1 MLRLYP
7 TEPRVPLM
15 TTLDASSRPPS
26 IAGVGASSVRLP
38 TGSWTLL
45 LDFLDQRFPDVG
57 RVVWQA
63 RLAEGKVS
71 DDEYGKLAPDT
82 AFAAG
87 RLIHYYRELPPE
99 TPIPFEALIVHQ
111 DEQLLVADKPHFL
124 ATIPSGRFVQETLLS
139 RLRRDTGIEQLV
151 PLHRLDRGT
160 AGLVLFSVNPQTRGV
175 YSALF
180 AGRQIVKTYEA
191 LAPTQPALQFPLRR
205 CSRIVAGEPF
215 FRQRE
220 VAGEPNAETLIEVVE
235 RRGDLSLY
243 RLQPVTGR
251 KHQLRV
257 QMAGLGISIVND
269 DWYPTLKVAAGAEDN
284 YALPLKLLARR
295 LAFVDPISGTPR
307 QFNSMRDL

>member
-1 MLRLYP
+1 
-7 TEPRVPLM
+7 M
-15 TTLDASSRPPS
+15 TAPDAAPRPPS

-38 TGSWTLL
+38 PGAWTLL
-45 LDFLDQRFPDVG
+45 IDFLDQRFPDVG
-57 RVVWQA
+57 RAIWQA

-71 DDEYGKLAPDT
+71 DAESGRLKQDA
-82 AFAAG
+82 AFVAG
-87 RLIHYYRELPPE
+87 RLIRYYRELPPE
-99 TPIPFEALIVHQ
+99 KLIPFEALILHR

-160 AGLVLFSVNPQTRGV
+160 AGLVLFSVNPLTRGV

-191 LAPTQPALQFPLRR
+191 LAPTQPALEFPLRR
-205 CSRIVAGEPF
+205 RSRIVAGEPF

-220 VAGEPNAETLIEVVE
+220 IDGEPNAETLIEVIE

-257 QMAGLGISIVND
+257 QMAGLGIAIVND
-269 DWYPTLKVAAGAEDN
+269 DWYPTLQVAADAEDN

-295 LAFVDPISGTPR
+295 LAFTDPISGTSR
-307 QFNSMRDL
+307 QFDSVRDL

>member
-1 MLRLYP
+1 MP
-7 TEPRVPLM
+7 K
-15 TTLDASSRPPS
+15 DATGRPP
-26 IAGVGASSVRLP
+26 ALVGVGASSVRLSP
-38 TGSWTLL
+38 GAWTLL

-57 RVVWQA
+57 RSVWQA

-71 DDEYGKLAPDT
+71 DAEYGRLSPDA

-99 TPIPFEALIVHQ
+99 TSIPFEASLVHQ

-139 RLRRDTGIEQLV
+139 RLRRDTGIEHLV

-180 AGRQIVKTYEA
+180 AARQIVKTYEA

-220 VAGEPNAETLIEVVE
+220 VDGEPNAETLIEVVE
-235 RRGDLSLY
+235 RRDDLSLY

-257 QMAGLGISIVND
+257 QMAGLGIPIVND
-269 DWYPTLKVAAGAEDN
+269 DWYPTLQVAADAEDN

-295 LAFVDPISGTPR
+295 LAFTDPISGRSR
-307 QFNSMRDL
+307 QFDSVRDL

>member
-1 MLRLYP
+1 MNLPQHLNLSRKPPP
-7 TEPRVPLM
+7 T
-15 TTLDASSRPPS
+15 

-38 TGSWTLL
+38 PGAWTLL

-57 RVVWQA
+57 RAVWLA
-63 RLAEGKVS
+63 RLAAGKVS
-71 DDEYGKLAPDT
+71 DAEIGTLAPN
-82 AFAAG
+82 AAYAAG

-99 TPIPFEALIVHQ
+99 TPIPFEASIVHQ

-124 ATIPSGRFVQETLLS
+124 PTIPSGRFVQETLLG

-160 AGLVLFSVNPQTRGV
+160 AGLVLFSVNPRTRGI

-191 LAPTQPALQFPLRR
+191 LAPTQPALQFPLCR
-205 CSRIVAGEPF
+205 CSRIVAAEPF
-215 FRQRE
+215 FRQQE
-220 VAGEPNAETLIEVVE
+220 VDGEPNAETLIDVIE

-257 QMAGLGISIVND
+257 QMAGLGIPIVND
-269 DWYPTLKVAAGAEDN
+269 DWYPTLQVAADAEDN
-284 YALPLKLLARR
+284 HALPLKLLARR
-295 LAFVDPISGTPR
+295 LSFVDPISGMPR
-307 QFNSMRDL
+307 QFDSMRDL

>member
-1 MLRLYP
+1 M
-7 TEPRVPLM
+7 TASDAPL
-15 TTLDASSRPPS
+15 RPPL

-38 TGSWTLL
+38 PGAWTLL
-45 LDFLDQRFPDVG
+45 IDFLDQRFPDVG
-57 RVVWQA
+57 RALWHA
-63 RLAEGKVS
+63 RLTEGKVS
-71 DDEYGKLAPDT
+71 DAESGRLKPDA
-82 AFAAG
+82 AFVAG
-87 RLIHYYRELPPE
+87 RLIRYYRELPPE
-99 TPIPFEALIVHQ
+99 KRIPFEASILYQ

-124 ATIPSGRFVQETLLS
+124 PTIPSGRFVQETLLS

-180 AGRQIVKTYEA
+180 ADRQITKTYEA
-191 LAPTQPALQFPLRR
+191 LAPTQLALQFPLRH

-215 FRQRE
+215 FRQQE
-220 VAGEPNAETLIEVVE
+220 VDGEPNAETLIEVIE

-257 QMAGLGISIVND
+257 QMAGLGIPIVND
-269 DWYPTLKVAAGAEDN
+269 DWYPNLRVAADAEDN

-295 LAFVDPISGTPR
+295 LAFTDPISGMPR
-307 QFNSMRDL
+307 QFDSVRDL

>member
-1 MLRLYP
+1 MIAP
-7 TEPRVPLM
+7 EAP
-15 TTLDASSRPPS
+15 ARPPS
-26 IAGVGASSVRLP
+26 IAGVGASSIRLP
-38 TGSWTLL
+38 PGAWTLL

-57 RVVWQA
+57 RAVWQA

-71 DDEYGKLAPDT
+71 DSESGRLSPD
-82 AFAAG
+82 AVFVAG

-99 TPIPFEALIVHQ
+99 PPIPFAASILHQ
-111 DEQLLVADKPHFL
+111 DEQLLIADKPHFL
-124 ATIPSGRFVQETLLS
+124 PTIPSGRFVQETLLS
-139 RLRRDTGIEQLV
+139 RLRRDTGIEHLV

-180 AGRQIVKTYEA
+180 AGRKIVKTYEA
-191 LAPTQPALQFPLRR
+191 LAPLRPALQFPLRR

-220 VAGEPNAETLIEVVE
+220 VDGEPNAETLIEVIE
-235 RRGDLSLY
+235 QRGDLSLY

-257 QMAGLGISIVND
+257 QMAALGISIVND
-269 DWYPTLKVAAGAEDN
+269 DWYPTLQVEAGAVDN
-284 YALPLKLLARR
+284 YARPLKLLARR
-295 LAFVDPISGTPR
+295 LAFTDPISGMPR
-307 QFNSMRDL
+307 QFDSVRDL